1 MASSLNSPTPQE
13 RWHRFSAATV
23 RAFHR
28 YATWLVSLSWWRFG
42 WYALVLIIVT
52 GLLQKLPPF
61 SLTYYETI
69 VDSATHRKAKARAPM
84 PPAAPS
90 APAMAMPPHP
100 EHAEQPERPEQPEKA
115 EKPEQPEKPETP
127 SPKPGAN
134 AGGSRSVD
142 IKLPGIVVNT
152 RDHTVKNKGVN
163 ITFTGDGIH
172 ISSDESPD
180 EAAAAANAASAAASA
195 VQASKVL
202 EAATAAKAAATTAK
216 ERAEAARYEA
226 AAQRDAALAKAMAD
240 KAAAEQAR
248 AARLGGTAAQAA
260 AQASSAASAA
270 SGAASQAAV
279 DMVVGG
285 QHVRIDVPAHA
296 NADDVREAIEQ
307 AKASILEQIQDAE
320 DKHHAEEQEAAD
332 RATEAAD
339 KALHHD
345 DEDEDS
351 GDSGGGRRTM
361 HARTINTVPLSMLA
375 VWWILGSMLIKITYK
390 GRMQAEVKAAEATE
404 TAEAESLRR
413 QVLEARMAMMQAQVE
428 PHFLFN
434 TLASI
439 DHLIEFDPKRASQMQ
454 RNLISLLRA
463 SMPSMRSTDSGLR
476 PLDLELAVVR
486 PYLEILKVR
495 MEERLTTEI
504 DVPDGLLSAEFP
516 PMMIQTLVENSI
528 KHGLEPKAEGGHLSV
543 KAEIR
548 HGKLAVTVC
557 DTGLGFEAAAQGST
571 HGTGVGLAN
580 IRERLALLYGSKAS
594 LTIANNPVGGTIV
607 TITVPYT
614 THTESDSDE
623 GAKA

>member
-1 MASSLNSPTPQE
+1 MASPSYNAPTPHE
-13 RWHRFSAATV
+13 RWQKFSAAAV

-42 WYALVLIIVT
+42 WYALLLIIVT
-52 GLLQKLPPF
+52 GLIQKLPPF
-61 SLTYYETI
+61 SMTYYETI
-69 VDSATHRKAKARAPM
+69 VDSATHRKARAKPA
-84 PPAAPS
+84 PPAPPVAPS
-90 APAMAMPPHP
+90 AAVVERP
-100 EHAEQPERPEQPEKA
+100 EKPEKPEQPERPEKPEKA
-115 EKPEQPEKPETP
+115 EKPEKPEAAA
-127 SPKPGAN
+127 SAGKSGAD
-134 AGGSRSVD
+134 ASKSVD
-142 IKLPGIVVNT
+142 IKLPGIIVNT
-152 RDHTVKNKGVN
+152 KDHTIKNKGVN

-172 ISSDESPD
+172 ISSDDGAD
-180 EAAAAANAASAAASA
+180 EAAAAASAATQAASAA
-195 VQASKVL
+195 
-202 EAATAAKAAATTAK
+202 KAAGALSVK
-216 ERAEAARYEA
+216 DRDEAARYEA
-226 AAQRDAALAKAMAD
+226 AAKRDAALAKSLGE

-248 AARLGGTAAQAA
+248 AAALGSTDAA
-260 AQASSAASAA
+260 ASS
-270 SGAASQAAV
+270 AV

-285 QHVRIDVPAHA
+285 QHIRIDVPAHA
-296 NADDVREAIEQ
+296 SADDVRSAIEEAKQ
-307 AKASILEQIQDAE
+307 SIVDQIKEAEEARRAADQDAKEAAAEAAKAKQ
-320 DKHHAEEQEAAD
+320 HG
-332 RATEAAD
+332 
-339 KALHHD
+339 
-345 DEDEDS
+345 DEDED
-351 GDSGGGRRTM
+351 DEVTTDDNGRRTTRE
-361 HARTINTVPLSMLA
+361 HTVHYGNLPMLA

-557 DTGLGFEAAAQGST
+557 DTGLGFEAAASGAT

-580 IRERLALLYGSKAS
+580 IRERLGLLYGSKAS